1 MTTTG
6 EVKHMFFSWLK
17 EDPKEKTEFGEFLEV
32 YNIKQE
38 WLARKSNTSQS
49 LISLLTCNHDHVPK
63 PKTALKIIK
72 VLQEFEPNLKI
83 DDLWSTYSSKLRSY
97 N

>member
-1 MTTTG
+1 MA
-6 EVKHMFFSWLK
+6 FWWLK
-17 EDPKEKTEFGEFLEV
+17 EETKEKTEFGEFLEV

-49 LISLLTCNHDHVPK
+49 LISLLTYNHEHVPK
-63 PKTALKIIK
+63 PKTAMKIIK

-83 DDLWSTYSSKLRSY
+83 DDLWGKYTSKLRSY